1 MISEVFSNL
10 INSVTLF
17 PAAFGCA
24 KRSPAPERAGAGPS
38 TARFRPG
45 PRDAA
50 APQPQA
56 GPPQQRR
63 RRPGAQARRGWPM
76 REVRL
81 NRGGRCECR
90 AVPPME
96 PALKGIS
103 AFVEVWSSSRTENY
117 SKTFEQQLLD
127 MGAEVSKTLNKHVTH
142 VVFKDGRLSTWKK
155 AQKMGVKIVSVLWVE
170 KCRETGVHVDESLF
184 PAVDTNEGFLLPI
197 KKHKC
202 MQPKDLV
209 EKPPGSNRKLQRR
222 LNQMAKELAL
232 QKTAVN
238 AEFLCADTDVPVLLF
253 EDNGSLIYSPVNK
266 IKDQCNEMERRI
278 KDMKEKRENLSPTE
292 EQMEDCLNSSCDY
305 LWRTE
310 TLKGQRTEVA
320 EYVCDTRT
328 DIHVSMSMST
338 SVNSPS
344 HGNEKTT
351 LAPKRH
357 ARSLTKK
364 QIIQPI
370 LDDRLSLG
378 KKHLIFPKKNQ
389 NNKKNKTTSIA
400 NESSVLEGFGH
411 ITPSKKIVQSN
422 TVPVLIDS
430 LSNSPMNSEDL
441 NAYSLNKSFS
451 VDRNDCVLEDKKRK
465 KRQTLPSLKLAT
477 SELGASGSK
486 GFLQAVT
493 TYSKSYCTEEASYE
507 DFFSSCNLNE
517 NAVQIQVP
525 KESKNPPEICCK
537 DSFTNMDLQDVS
549 FCEPCNTTKISRKT
563 SISVNDFP
571 VKQKINLA
579 KHPGS
584 IPSNISGGEKDHPG
598 EALDADDVNRLPQHA
613 HEKSYSSVNVCAHTT
628 GNGDEECHVTD
639 GSCKIF
645 NKQKNKHTGGLRK
658 AGRLQKPTRTLVMTS
673 MSSEKQNTVIQVVKK
688 LGDFLVS
695 NEVCE
700 TTSHVVTGSPRRTLN
715 VMLGIARGCWIVSYE
730 WVLWSLELGH
740 WISEEPYEL
749 SSSFPAA
756 PICRLQRHLSTGKY
770 QQNLFSN
777 QPVMFVSPT
786 SQPPCNQLIE
796 LIQLAGGKICKA
808 LRQAKICIGKKPGK
822 KYREIISL
830 SEKWVLDSITQYTI
844 CPMENYIF

>member
-1 MISEVFSNL
+1 
-10 INSVTLF
+10 
-17 PAAFGCA
+17 
-24 KRSPAPERAGAGPS
+24 
-38 TARFRPG
+38 
-45 PRDAA
+45 
-50 APQPQA
+50 
-56 GPPQQRR
+56 
-63 RRPGAQARRGWPM
+63 
-76 REVRL
+76 
-81 NRGGRCECR
+81 
-90 AVPPME
+90 ME

-103 AFVEVWSSSRTENY
+103 AFVEVWSSNRTENY

-142 VVFKDGRLSTWKK
+142 VVFKDGHLSTWKK

-209 EKPPGSNRKLQRR
+209 EKTPGNNRKLQRR

-238 AEFLCADTDVPVLLF
+238 ADTDVPVLLF

-320 EYVCDTRT
+320 EHACDTWT
-328 DIHVSMSMST
+328 DIHVSMST

-344 HGNEKTT
+344 HGNEEKTLT
-351 LAPKRH
+351 PKRH
-357 ARSLTKK
+357 ARSLTKE

-378 KKHLIFPKKNQ
+378 KKDLMLPKKNQ

-411 ITPSKKIVQSN
+411 ITPSKKIVQLN

-430 LSNSPMNSEDL
+430 LSNSPMNSKDL
-441 NAYSLNKSFS
+441 NAYSLNKSFP
-451 VDRNDCVLEDKKRK
+451 VDRNDCVLEDKRRK
-465 KRQTLPSLKLAT
+465 KGQTLPSLKLAT
-477 SELGASGSK
+477 SELGASVSK

-507 DFFSSCNLNE
+507 DFFSSCNSNE
-517 NAVQIQVP
+517 NAGQIQVP
-525 KESKNPPEICCK
+525 KESQNPPEICCK
-537 DSFTNMDLQDVS
+537 DSFTNMDLHDVS
-549 FCEPCNTTKISRKT
+549 FCELRNTTKISRKT

-571 VKQKINLA
+571 GKQKINLA

-584 IPSNISGGEKDHPG
+584 IPLNISDGEKDHTG

-613 HEKSYSSVNVCAHTT
+613 HEKSYNSVNVCAYTT
-628 GNGDEECHVTD
+628 GDEDEECHVTD

-822 KYREIISL
+822 KYQEIISL

>member
-24 KRSPAPERAGAGPS
+24 KCSPARERAGAGPS

-45 PRDAA
+45 PR
-50 APQPQA
+50 A

-96 PALKGIS
+96 PALKG
-103 AFVEVWSSSRTENY
+103 FKN
-117 SKTFEQQLLD
+117 FEQARDPCSLQRRTFVYMEESTED
-127 MGAEVSKTLNKHVTH
+127 GCKTSFCTL
-142 VVFKDGRLSTWKK
+142 G
-155 AQKMGVKIVSVLWVE
+155 G
-170 KCRETGVHVDESLF
+170 
-184 PAVDTNEGFLLPI
+184 
-197 KKHKC
+197 KHKC

-238 AEFLCADTDVPVLLF
+238 ADTDVPVLLF

-292 EQMEDCLNSSCDY
+292 EQMEDCLNSSCDS

-328 DIHVSMSMST
+328 DIHVSMST

-344 HGNEKTT
+344 HDNEKTT

-465 KRQTLPSLKLAT
+465 KRQTLPNLKLAT

-517 NAVQIQVP
+517 NAAQIQVP

-537 DSFTNMDLQDVS
+537 DSFTNMALQDVS
-549 FCEPCNTTKISRKT
+549 FCEPRNTTKISRKT

-628 GNGDEECHVTD
+628 GNEDEECHVTD

-822 KYREIISL
+822 KYQEIISL